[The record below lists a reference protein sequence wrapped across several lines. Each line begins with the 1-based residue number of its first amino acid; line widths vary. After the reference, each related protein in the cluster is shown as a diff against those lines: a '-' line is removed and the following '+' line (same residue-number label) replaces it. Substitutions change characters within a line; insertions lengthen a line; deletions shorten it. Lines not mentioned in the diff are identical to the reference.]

1 MELNNKHIVFFDGE
15 CNFCNFWVKQVL
27 KNERE
32 SNIYFSSLNS
42 SFSKKTLNQL
52 KVDLKNTDSII
63 VLYQGKIHTKSDA
76 ITLILKQLKL
86 PFPFFATITSVLPS
100 FFTDFFYDII
110 AKYRLKVF
118 GKSESCDYSLFHEKN
133 RMLE

>member
-1 MELNNKHIVFFDGE
+1 MDLKNKYIVFFDGE

-32 SNIYFSSLNS
+32 NNIYFSNLNS
-42 SFSKKTLNQL
+42 TFSKNTLNQL
-52 KVDLKNTDSII
+52 KVDIKNTDSFI
-63 VLYQGKIHTKSDA
+63 VLYQDNIYTKSNA
-76 ITLILKQLKL
+76 IVLVLKQLKL
-86 PFPFFATITSVLPS
+86 PFPFFATIVSMLPI
-100 FFTDFFYDII
+100 FFTDFFYDLV

-118 GKSESCDYSLFHEKN
+118 GKSESCDYSLFHKKN

>member
-1 MELNNKHIVFFDGE
+1 MELNNKYIVFFDGE

>member
-1 MELNNKHIVFFDGE
+1 MELNNKYIVFFDGE

-52 KVDLKNTDSII
+52 KVDIKNTDSII
-63 VLYQGKIHTKSDA
+63 VLYQDKIHTKSDA
-76 ITLILKQLKL
+76 IILILKQLKL
-86 PFPFFATITSVLPS
+86 PFPFFAAIASVIPS

-118 GKSESCDYSLFHEKN
+118 GKSESCDYSLFHKKN
-133 RMLE
+133 RILE

>member
-1 MELNNKHIVFFDGE
+1 MDINNKYIVFFDGE

-32 SNIYFSSLNS
+32 NNIYFSRLNS
-42 SFSKKTLNQL
+42 SFSKKTMDQL

-63 VLYQGKIHTKSDA
+63 VLYQDNIYTKSDA
-76 ITLILKQLKL
+76 IALILKQLKL
-86 PFPFFATITSVLPS
+86 PFPFFAAIVSALPN
-100 FFTDFFYDII
+100 FLTNFFYDII

-118 GKSESCDYSLFHEKN
+118 GKSESCDYSLFQKKN